1 MVYLPVHRVH
11 VGDRAEFRDNGGS
24 FAEMIGSADR
34 RPFLP
39 FPVLAYHSSRVDEG
53 TRMGE
58 KDIDAGRRRFIE
70 GAAASAVAAAA
81 AGSGTLAASSSGAA
95 DEARRTSSNQAA
107 AAGRAELAAPEPLPR
122 LTADFSGSDFMVDA
136 IKQLDIEYIAS
147 VPAESFRGLQESLTH
162 YGGNRSPEWLT
173 CLHEATSVGIALGY
187 ARASFNKPMAAIMKS
202 VVGVQNAAMQIYNTY
217 ADQVPAILFS
227 SIELDGAD
235 RRYWV
240 HAAQDNNAIVRD
252 FTKWDDTPAS
262 LQHFAESLMRAY
274 AIATT
279 PPMAPVILSVD
290 RGLQEM
296 PLDDPSRLRIPKL
309 TPVQFPVADHG
320 AIRELARSLVKA
332 QFPVIVADR
341 YARTEA
347 GMSLL
352 VELAELLG
360 AAVIDR
366 LQRFNFP
373 TDHSLNQSFSAR
385 ANLAETDLLLAIE
398 PMDLWGVVND
408 RIEGLVT
415 RERPLIQDG
424 ARIVILGLETPL
436 RANYQDFWRYVGAD
450 EQIEGEAE
458 ASLPGLIEE
467 VRRLLT
473 PGDRRR
479 FADRRKLLEQRYADR
494 LKRDREQAAYA
505 WNASP
510 VSTAR
515 LSMEIF
521 NAIQDEDWV
530 LSCLT
535 STTNFWSHRLWPM
548 NRPYRCCGSYG
559 AVGLGDGM
567 ARAIGAGLVH
577 RKQGRI
583 VVNIQRDGDLM
594 FTPGALW
601 TAAHH
606 EVPVLTVMHNNRAYH
621 QEVMELQV
629 IANRRDRNVEGE
641 RIGCVI
647 DRPAIDFAKLA
658 ESMGVWAEGPIT
670 DPDALGPALKRAV
683 AVVRSG
689 KPALVDVVCEPR

>member
-1 MVYLPVHRVH
+1 M
-11 VGDRAEFRDNGGS
+11 DKKS
-24 FAEMIGSADR
+24 
-34 RPFLP
+34 
-39 FPVLAYHSSRVDEG
+39 VD
-53 TRMGE
+53 T
-58 KDIDAGRRRFIE
+58 GRRRFLE
-70 GAAASAVAAAA
+70 GAAAGAVAAAA
-81 AGSGTLAASSSGAA
+81 VSPGTIAAASSGAA
-95 DEARRTSSNQAA
+95 DEVPKANPNRAG
-107 AAGRAELAAPEPLPR
+107 AAGRVELAVPEPLPR
-122 LTADFSGSDFMVDA
+122 LTTEFSGSDFMVDA

-162 YGGNRSPEWLT
+162 YGGNQSPEWLT

-187 ARASFNKPMAAIMKS
+187 ARASFNRPMAAIMKS
-202 VVGVQNAAMQIYNTY
+202 VVGLQNAAMQIYNTY
-217 ADQVPAILFS
+217 ADQVPALLFS

-279 PPMAPVILSVD
+279 PPMAPVMLSVD

-296 PLDDPSRLRIPKL
+296 PLEDRSNLRIPKL
-309 TPVQFPVADHG
+309 TPVRFAVADSAATG
-320 AIRELARSLVKA
+320 ELAQSLVDA
-332 QFPVIVADR
+332 EFPVIVADR

-347 GMSLL
+347 GMPLL

-373 TDHSLNQSFSAR
+373 TDHPLNQSFSAR
-385 ANLAETDLLLAIE
+385 MNLAETDLLLAME

-408 RIEGLVT
+408 RIEGLAT
-415 RERPLIQDG
+415 TERPVIKPG
-424 ARIVILGLETPL
+424 ARIVNLGLETPM

-450 EQIEGEAE
+450 QQIEGEAE
-458 ASLPGLIEE
+458 ASMPLLIEE
-467 VRRLLT
+467 VRGRIT
-473 PGDRRR
+473 AADRRR
-479 FADRRKLLEQRYADR
+479 FAARRRLLESRFEDR
-494 LKRDREQAAYA
+494 LNRDREQAAYA

-510 VSTAR
+510 VTTAR
-515 LSMEIF
+515 LAMEIL
-521 NAIQDEDWV
+521 NAVKDEDWV

-548 NRPYRCCGSYG
+548 NKPYQCFGSYG

-567 ARAIGAGLVH
+567 ARAIGGGLVH
-577 RKQGRI
+577 GKQGRI

-606 EVPVLTVMHNNRAYH
+606 RVPVLTVMHNNRAYH

-629 IANRRDRNVEGE
+629 MANRRDRNVQGE

-647 DRPAIDFAKLA
+647 DHPAIDFAKLA
-658 ESMGVWAEGPIT
+658 QSMGVWAEGPIT
-670 DPDALGPALKRAV
+670 DPADLGPALKRAV
-683 AVVRSG
+683 AMVRSG
-689 KPALVDVVCEPR
+689 HPALVDVVCEPR